1 MLRVLGMSLPEWCAS
16 PHGRCARPRERSRL
30 LRALLPNDGRLVCDA
45 RLQVVERWVS
55 SGFFGAFHW
64 KLAVDEGLIAMS
76 IEDGSTD
83 AAPPLSTT
91 VMMAA
96 AKQRP
101 RWPPGR

>member
-1 MLRVLGMSLPEWCAS
+1 MSVF
-16 PHGRCARPRERSRL
+16 RL
-30 LRALLPNDGRLVCDA
+30 LSAGFPRG
-45 RLQVVERWVS
+45 S
-55 SGFFGAFHW
+55 SAHFGAFHW